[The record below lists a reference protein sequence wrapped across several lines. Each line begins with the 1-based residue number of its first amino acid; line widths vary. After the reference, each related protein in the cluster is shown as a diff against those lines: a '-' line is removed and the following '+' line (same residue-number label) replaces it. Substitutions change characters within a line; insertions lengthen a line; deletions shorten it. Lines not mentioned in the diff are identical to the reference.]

1 MRRLNYTEEPME
13 TRKVYI
19 LRTWYQAPGEDPETS
34 SYSVYRTTE
43 QAESAEAEWRGSLEP
58 GAADNYFSE
67 ITDADYY
74 PE

>member
-1 MRRLNYTEEPME
+1 MK

-34 SYSVYRTTE
+34 GDSVHRTME

-58 GAADNYFSE
+58 GDADNYFSE
-67 ITDADYY
+67 IVDADYY
-74 PE
+74 PD